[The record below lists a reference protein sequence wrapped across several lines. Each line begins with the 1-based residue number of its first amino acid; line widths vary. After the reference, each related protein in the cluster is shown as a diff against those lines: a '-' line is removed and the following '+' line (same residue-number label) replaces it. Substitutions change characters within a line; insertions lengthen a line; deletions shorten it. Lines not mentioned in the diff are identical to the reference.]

1 LRAQRHPDS
10 IDAQDCEVAMGNEH
24 SKATDIPKTNRALT
38 YARVSSK
45 EQDTEGYSI
54 AAQQKLLLGYA
65 TERRLVIEK
74 EFIDVETAKASGR
87 ASFTEMVAYLK
98 KHPGVRIVLVEK
110 TDRLY
115 RNLKDWVLLDEL
127 EIEIHLVKEGV
138 VLSKDSR
145 SSEKFFH
152 GIKVLMAKNYIDNL
166 SEEARKGQLE
176 KASQGLW
183 PTKAPLGYR
192 NAAGGDGKRI
202 ITPDPDVAPIVSK
215 MFEWYV
221 DGTLSLEKLAD
232 KAHSAGLS
240 YRRTGT
246 PVPTSAVHAVLRNRI
261 YTGEFLW
268 KGKTYKGRH
277 TPLIS
282 VELFE
287 RVQDVLQGRH
297 RKKLRRV
304 KNDFAFSSLIH
315 CGHCGCALTG
325 DIKKGRY
332 VYYRCTGYK
341 GRCPE
346 PYVKEEAL
354 SEKFSELL
362 RQLDIGETA
371 FKLVSDGLR
380 SSHVDQAKEHNEAIA
395 RLQAEYERIQARL
408 HAMYIDKLDGKI
420 DSAMF
425 ESLSATSRK
434 QQDRCLR
441 EIERYQAADQSYLEE
456 GITILE
462 MARDA
467 RRLFEQRQA
476 MDKRRLLNFVVSNS
490 TWANGELR
498 ATFREPFGFITKMA
512 KFVSESGAP
521 NGGNFAEHSAW
532 LGN

>member
-1 LRAQRHPDS
+1 
-10 IDAQDCEVAMGNEH
+10 MGNKQT
-24 SKATDIPKTNRALT
+24 KATDIPKTDRALA

-54 AAQQKLLLGYA
+54 ASQQKLLLGYA

-74 EFIDVETAKASGR
+74 EFIDIETAKASGR

-98 KHPGVRIVLVEK
+98 KHTGVRIVLVEK

-127 EIEIHLVKEGV
+127 DIEIHLVKEGV
-138 VLSKDSR
+138 VLSKESR

-192 NAAGGDGKRI
+192 NSAGGDGKRI
-202 ITPDPDVAPIVSK
+202 ITPDPQVAPVIAK
-215 MFEWYV
+215 IFEWYAP
-221 DGTLSLEKLAD
+221 GTLSLEQVAD

-240 YRRTGT
+240 YRRTGAAV
-246 PVPTSAVHAVLRNRI
+246 PVSAVHTVLHNRL
-261 YTGEFLW
+261 YTGEFIW

-287 RVQDVLQGRH
+287 RVQDVLAGRH
-297 RKKLRRV
+297 RKKLRHL

-346 PYVKEEAL
+346 PYVKEEVL
-354 SEKFSELL
+354 SEKFAELL
-362 RQLDIGETA
+362 RQLDIGEPA
-371 FKLVSDGLR
+371 LKLVSDGLR
-380 SSHVDQAKEHNEAIA
+380 SSHVDQAKEHNDAIK
-395 RLQAEYERIQARL
+395 RLQTEYERIQVRL
-408 HAMYIDKLDGKI
+408 HAMYLDKLDGKI

-425 ESLSATSRK
+425 DSLSTVSRK
-434 QQDRCLR
+434 QQDHCLR
-441 EIERYQAADQSYLEE
+441 EVERYQAADQSYLEE

-490 TWANGELR
+490 TWANGELK
-498 ATFREPFGFITKMA
+498 AMFREPFGLIMKMA
-512 KFVSESGAP
+512 KFVSDSGSS
-521 NGGNFAEHSAW
+521 NGGDFAEHSGW